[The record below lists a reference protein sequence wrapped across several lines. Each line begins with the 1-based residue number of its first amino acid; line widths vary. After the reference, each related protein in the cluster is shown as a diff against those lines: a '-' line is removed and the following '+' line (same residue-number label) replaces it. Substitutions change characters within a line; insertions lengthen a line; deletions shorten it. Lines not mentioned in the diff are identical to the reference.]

1 MKYLEAS
8 DENFSTYAKLT
19 ASTDC
24 FSADYIVDRLLESE
38 SFEKLTKTNR
48 SMWPDEETVGVKSE
62 NNNYNLEIRSRSIKI
77 SVDDIEYFD
86 SAYSHLLS
94 EIDETH
100 IGIPEPSEFT
110 TDMFTLSYTGNQ
122 RQLTYDE
129 SKCVKSGRPFEQ
141 CVVEIGDKKVTYSEL
156 QGMISFTFN
165 VELSK
170 SEVVELVQEILSKD
184 FILVGE
190 ENRIKDS
197 VERGL
202 D

>member
-1 MKYLEAS
+1 MRYLEAS
-8 DENFSTYAKLT
+8 DEMFNAYAKFT
-19 ASTDC
+19 ASINC
-24 FSADYIVDRLLESE
+24 SSVDYIVDSLLGLK
-38 SFEKLTKTNR
+38 SFKKLTKTNR
-48 SMWPDEETVGVKSE
+48 AMWPDEETVGVKSE
-62 NNNYNLEIRSRSIKI
+62 NNKYDLEIRRGEIKI

-94 EIDETH
+94 EIDETR
-100 IGIPEPSEFT
+100 IEIPEPSEFK

-129 SKCVKSGRPFEQ
+129 SKCVKTGRPFAQ
-141 CVVEIGDKKVTYSEL
+141 CEVEVGDKKATYSEL

-165 VELSK
+165 AELSK
-170 SEVVELVQEILSKD
+170 SGVVKAIQDILSKN
-184 FILVGE
+184 FILVGD
-190 ENRIKDS
+190 ENQIKDS